1 MNPRLHLVA
10 SQFLAVWRTKLINRP
25 EGGTILKKFMV
36 LYMAPVAALT
46 QTMSATPAQMKAS
59 MAEWQKWGDKNKK
72 SIVDMG
78 APLGKTKRVTP
89 AGASDAK
96 NELGGYTIVQG
107 ESLDAVSKI
116 FAGHPHFK
124 MTKDAKI
131 EIVEIMP
138 MPGM

>member
-1 MNPRLHLVA
+1 M
-10 SQFLAVWRTKLINRP
+10 
-25 EGGTILKKFMV
+25 KKFMV
-36 LYMAPVAALT
+36 LYMAPLAAME
-46 QTMSATPAQMKAS
+46 QTMSATPAQMKAT